1 MFVCNMGWEDVG
13 AAGEKSEV
21 SGDQSTRELGNCV
34 SYGGVGTFGDVL
46 FLKHVIPTTSPCMAR
61 EIDVP
66 VVTANVGKGSSGRR
80 TNHVPS
86 LTPFRKR

>member
-21 SGDQSTRELGNCV
+21 GGDQSAREIGNSV
-34 SYGGVGTFGDVL
+34 SYGAVGTFGDIL
-46 FLKHVIPTTSPCMAR
+46 LLKHVIPTTSPCTAR

-66 VVTANVGKGSSGRR
+66 VVTVNVGNGSSGRG